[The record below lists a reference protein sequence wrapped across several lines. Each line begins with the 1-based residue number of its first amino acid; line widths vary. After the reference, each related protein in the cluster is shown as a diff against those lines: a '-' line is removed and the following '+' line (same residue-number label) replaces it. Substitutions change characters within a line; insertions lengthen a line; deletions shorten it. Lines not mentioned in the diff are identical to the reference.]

1 MEKSAFWQG
10 FEKRAGGG
18 GGISRAINIGALG
31 GLAAPSAYHMATGKD
46 MAPNKYHAL
55 ELGSL
60 GALAGTELAG
70 SERLRALGKKILRRG
85 K

>member
-1 MEKSAFWQG
+1 MQNFWSG

-18 GGISRAINIGALG
+18 GGLSRAINIAALG
-31 GLAAPSAYHMATGKD
+31 GLAAPSAYHMATGKN
-46 MAPNKYHAL
+46 MGEKKYHAL
-55 ELGSL
+55 EIGSL

-70 SERLRALGKKILRRG
+70 SKKLQQIGKRILSRG